1 MNNLHNQF
9 PSVEHNIG
17 AEMAQQQ
24 VEQFAH
30 NPGLAQLTELYGLDI
45 TDMDTEQRLAA
56 AQGVATTYWNYR
68 RDAERQA
75 ASWATKDDP
84 LSIEG
89 SEQWNTVFSGARE
102 LGLVES
108 SKPHNTRPDYL
119 VVLGGANR
127 APLDRLRYGLESV
140 EEAREAVVYLGSARR
155 ISDAEKIKAADYAPG
170 AETEFDLGVGAIE
183 ETLKDPQF
191 KLQRAEGPDAVVA
204 KDGQEWRMRT
214 YYYEKDGKTRKAYV
228 CSTPPEVDG
237 HRATT
242 YDNFRFFAQLA
253 HLGEQPDTSVV
264 AVTTGLYTAGQ
275 HLPAVQEL
283 TLPHGTTVETIG
295 HDAAYAGMIRTP
307 DKLVQETKAAID
319 AAIRLQEA
327 LRS

>member
-1 MNNLHNQF
+1 MNNPHNQF

-24 VEQFAH
+24 IEQFAH

-56 AQGVATTYWNYR
+56 AQSVAVTYWDFR
-68 RDAERQA
+68 KDAERQEVQWDEGEEA
-75 ASWATKDDP
+75 LTT
-84 LSIEG
+84 EG
-89 SEQWNTVFSGARE
+89 SDQWNQVFDGARQ

-108 SKPHNTRPDYL
+108 SKPDNTRPDYL
-119 VVLGGANR
+119 VVLGGANK
-127 APLDRLRYGLESV
+127 APLDRLRYGLESI
-140 EEAREAVVYLGSARR
+140 EEVGEAVVYLGSARK
-155 ISDAEKIKAADYAPG
+155 ISDAEKLKAADYAPR
-170 AETEFDLGVGAIE
+170 AETEFDLGAGAIE
-183 ETLKDPQF
+183 ETLKDPEF
-191 KLQRAEGPDAVVA
+191 KLRRAEGPDMVIA

-214 YYYEKDGKTRKAYV
+214 YYYEKDGKTHKAYA

-253 HLGEQPDTSVV
+253 HLDEYPDTSVV
-264 AVTTGLYTAGQ
+264 AVTTGHYRLGQ
-275 HLPAVQEL
+275 HVPAVQEL
-283 TLPHGTTVETIG
+283 TLPYGVAVETIG
-295 HDAAYAGMIRTP
+295 HDAAYSGMQRQP
-307 DKLVQETKAAID
+307 KQLLQETKAALD
-319 AAIRLQEA
+319 ATIRLQEA